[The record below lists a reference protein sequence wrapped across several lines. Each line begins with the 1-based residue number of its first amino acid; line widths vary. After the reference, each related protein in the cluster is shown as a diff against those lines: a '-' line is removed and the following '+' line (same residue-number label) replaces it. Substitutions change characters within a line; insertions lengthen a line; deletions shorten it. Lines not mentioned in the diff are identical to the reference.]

1 MSRKPPPPTPEWA
14 LKLARMN
21 NEASDFLNANEQ
33 TEDKKPTLARGKV
46 KALEAPLVNPFIE
59 TRVDLSQWIDKDP
72 PLREWLIKGFI
83 PMGAVS
89 GLFGQGGIGKS
100 FLCQQIATSLALG
113 KDTFGEVHE
122 GKKYKVLAM
131 FCEDD
136 SNELAR
142 RQKGI
147 CKMYG
152 VPLADTLENLHL
164 YSFTEVESYLART
177 VGNELKLTDLFN
189 FLKVE
194 IERVGATLILI
205 DNISKVLASSKVADE
220 LIGEFITAL
229 TRLCKDRAILFV
241 GHTGKAN
248 DEGKTTEYFGSVAFH
263 NHVRYR
269 TFLEP
274 KGEYVRLSCKKNNYG
289 DLSYTFT
296 AQFNGEAFSLINEAT
311 VAKKSAYSKEV
322 DIDKGKAAIL
332 ELIASGA
339 ERGVYYS
346 GAKQAKLYVA
356 KVMLTD
362 PKLSKGLSKEQID
375 NALTVLLNEGKV
387 AEANDITNKQ
397 GNKTPYLFIKGS

>member
-1 MSRKPPPPTPEWA
+1 MPKKSQLET
-14 LKLARMN
+14 LT
-21 NEASDFLNANEQ
+21 NAAE
-33 TEDKKPTLARGKV
+33 KGAG
-46 KALEAPLVNPFIE
+46 LVSPFIE
-59 TRVDLSQWIDKDP
+59 TRVDLAQWVDKDP

-113 KDTFGEVHE
+113 KNTFGEIHE

-136 SNELAR
+136 SHELAR

-152 VPLADTLENLHL
+152 VPLADTIENLHL
-164 YSFTEVESYLART
+164 YSFTEVSSYLAKVT
-177 VGNELKLTDLFN
+177 AGELVLTKLFE
-189 FLKVE
+189 FLERE
-194 IERVGATLILI
+194 IEKVDPKCILLDNVGKIL
-205 DNISKVLASSKVADE
+205 AGSKVAEE

-229 TRLCKDRAILFV
+229 ARLCKDRAILFI

-248 DEGKTTEYFGSVAFH
+248 EEGKTTEYLGSVAFH

-269 TFLEP
+269 SFLEP
-274 KGEYVRLSCKKNNYG
+274 KDGYVRLSCKKNNYG
-289 DLSYTFT
+289 PTDFTFT

-311 VAKKSAYSKEV
+311 VAKKNAYSKEV
-322 DIDKGKAAIL
+322 DLDKGKTAIL

-362 PKLSKGLSKEQID
+362 LKLSKGLSKEQID

-387 AEANDITNKQ
+387 AEAKDITNKQ
-397 GNKTPYLFIKGS
+397 GNKTPYLVIKRS